1 MRIVISGTVG
11 VGKSTTTK
19 ELIKRFEERGYIV
32 NYLKEETVNSPYLT
46 HYYDNPEKWA
56 FIAQMDFL
64 LERFKQWIS
73 DEQKR
78 EKQEK
83 ENKGK
88 KIITIYDRHFLDDYI
103 FAELHSIK
111 NSISQM
117 NSIVYQTVYKELIEK
132 LHKAKAEPDFF
143 FLLNADLSTI
153 VKRLHKRGRE
163 EEKETNEEYW
173 QDLYD
178 SYYVKPKFIHHFKNN
193 TKKVVNIDTE
203 NISQSEVADKILS
216 EMGIK

>member
-11 VGKSTTTK
+11 VGKSSTTK
-19 ELIKRFEERGYIV
+19 ELIKILKEKGYIV
-32 NYLKEETVNSPYLT
+32 NYLKEETVNSPYLK
-46 HYYDNPEKWA
+46 HYYDNPESWA

-64 LERFKQWIS
+64 LERFKQWVS

-78 EKQEK
+78 EKQKK
-83 ENKGK
+83 EDKGK
-88 KIITIYDRHFLDDYI
+88 KIITVYDRHFLDDYI

-111 NSISQM
+111 NSISQL
-117 NSIVYQTVYKELIEK
+117 NSIVYQSVYKELIEK
-132 LHKAKAEPDFF
+132 LHDAKAEPDFL
-143 FLLNADLSTI
+143 FLLDASLPTI

-173 QDLYD
+173 KDLYD
-178 SYYVKPKFIHHFKNN
+178 SYYVKPKFVHHFKTN
-193 TKKVVNIDTE
+193 TKKVVKIDTE
-203 NISQSEVADKILS
+203 KITPNEVANSIIK

>member
-19 ELIKRFEERGYIV
+19 NLIEKLEKKGYIV
-32 NYLKEETVNSPYLT
+32 NYLKEETVNSPYLS
-46 HYYDNPEKWA
+46 HYYDNPESWA

-83 ENKGK
+83 EEGNN
-88 KIITIYDRHFLDDYI
+88 KIITVYDRHFLDDYI

-117 NSIVYQTVYKELIEK
+117 NSIVYQSVYKELLEK
-132 LHKAKAEPDFF
+132 LHDAKAEPDFF

-163 EEKETNEEYW
+163 EEKNTTEEYW
-173 QDLYD
+173 KDLYD
-178 SYYVKPKFIHHFKNN
+178 SYYIKPKFIHHFKKH
-193 TKKVVNIDTE
+193 TKKVVDVDTE
-203 NISQSEVADKILS
+203 NLSPSQVTDKILE